1 MIFLWLNIILILTS
15 IFSIIYVN
23 KIPKNLVVYDTP
35 DNNRKIHTV
44 PTPLLG
50 GLIFFVNISFNIIL
64 FYNELDFDLKLTLS
78 LLLLYSFFFTIGF
91 IDDKIEPLKEVF
103 LASATSIKTIPNK

>member
-44 PTPLLG
+44 P
-50 GLIFFVNISFNIIL
+50 IKS
-64 FYNELDFDLKLTLS
+64 D
-78 LLLLYSFFFTIGF
+78 
-91 IDDKIEPLKEVF
+91 
-103 LASATSIKTIPNK
+103 SA